1 MRDSAHEPKMRRPGD
16 DSVWLTFE
24 DLLKFDDA
32 ALRAVFAAADTEVAL
47 LALTGAEPRLIARIL
62 RKLPPAEAT
71 VLRNRLEH
79 PGPLRLRDVEQ
90 ARFALAAVASR
101 LAHEGAIELPA
112 SVRFAAA
119 I

>member
-1 MRDSAHEPKMRRPGD
+1 
-16 DSVWLTFE
+16 LTFE
-24 DLLKFDDA
+24 DLLQFDDA
-32 ALRAVFAAADTEVAL
+32 ALRAVFAASDTEVAL

-62 RKLPPAEAT
+62 RKLSPREAA
-71 VLRNRLEH
+71 VLRHRLEH